1 MSLSFS
7 KDGEHLVSGA
17 YDNTA
22 KVFKIKDWTLVQD
35 YKEFSSYVYSVQFS
49 PVDNQLLATGSL
61 DKSVKIFNI
70 G

>member
-7 KDGEHLVSGA
+7 KDGKHLVSGS
-17 YDNTA
+17 DETA

-35 YKEFSSYVYSVQFS
+35 YKEFSSSVYSVQFS
-49 PVDNQLLATGSL
+49 PVDNQLLATGSC
-61 DKSVKIFNI
+61 DKAVKIFNI

>member
-7 KDGEHLVSGA
+7 KDGEHLVSGSN
-17 YDNTA
+17 DNTA

-35 YKEFSSYVYSVQFS
+35 YKEFSHYVLSVQFS

>member
-17 YDNTA
+17 CDKTA

-35 YKEFSSYVYSVQFS
+35 YKEFSSSISSVQFS